1 MDTSSRLTTRP
12 LHPLFGL
19 KAIVDDLSA
28 CTPDIIAELDRLIG
42 MAGLLL
48 IRDARLDE
56 AGLARLARS
65 FGTLQNLTGT
75 NADAPDIFRVSNL
88 AQDGT
93 LRAPDDKAR
102 ARHEANKLWHT
113 DSSFMTPGAS
123 YSFLHAWVV
132 PEDGKDT
139 LFCDGRVAWDALEPN
154 RQTELRPLV
163 ALHSMQ
169 HSWRRVGVTMPDLDF
184 MEPVARK
191 LVRRH
196 QPSGRDTLVIPSHV
210 ERIVGLSGQRSL
222 DLIEELTAL
231 ASVPQRVY
239 RHHWRA
245 GDLLVWDNRC
255 MLHRAS
261 RSGADDQPR
270 DLRTCRL
277 VDTEDDGLADMPA
290 AA

>member
-1 MDTSSRLTTRP
+1 MDTTARVTTRP

-19 KAIVDDLSA
+19 EAIVEDLAA
-28 CTPDIIAELDRLIG
+28 CTPDVLAELDRLIG
-42 MAGLLL
+42 TAGLLL

-56 AGLARLARS
+56 AGLARLAGS
-65 FGTLQNLTGT
+65 FGALQNLSGT
-75 NADAPDIFRVSNL
+75 NADAPGIFRVSNL

-132 PEDGKDT
+132 PKDGKDT
-139 LFCDGRVAWDALEPN
+139 LFCDGRVAWNALEPDL
-154 RQTELRPLV
+154 QAELRPLV

-169 HSWRRVGVTMPDLDF
+169 HSWRRVGVTMPELDF
-184 MEPVARK
+184 MEPAARK

-222 DLIEELTAL
+222 DLLEELTAL
-231 ASVPQRVY
+231 ASAPQRIY

-277 VDTEDDGLADMPA
+277 VDTDDDGLATMSA

>member
-1 MDTSSRLTTRP
+1 MNKTARVTTRP

-19 KAIVDDLSA
+19 EAIVHDLAA
-28 CTPDIIAELDRLIG
+28 CTPDVIAELDRLIG
-42 MAGLLL
+42 TAGLLL

-56 AGLARLARS
+56 AGLARLAGS
-65 FGTLQNLTGT
+65 FGTLQNLSST
-75 NADAPDIFRVSNL
+75 NADAPGIFRVSNL

-93 LRAPDDKAR
+93 LRATDDKAR

-139 LFCDGRVAWDALEPN
+139 LFCDGRVAWDALEPE
-154 RQTELRPLV
+154 RQAELRPLV

-169 HSWRRVGVTMPDLDF
+169 HSWRRVGVTMPELDF

-196 QPSGRDTLVIPSHV
+196 QPSGCDTLVIPSHV
-210 ERIVGLSGQRSL
+210 ERIVGLSPRQSL
-222 DLIEELTAL
+222 DLVEELTAL
-231 ASVPQRVY
+231 AAAPQRVY
-239 RHHWRA
+239 RHRWRA

-270 DLRTCRL
+270 DLHTCRL
-277 VDTEDDGLADMPA
+277 VDTVDDGLAAMPA